1 MKTISLNV
9 NNFGGAKEEKPRWDE
24 YKKKGLSWQE
34 YDSDRKAFQQNGDRI
49 TVAEKIANRLKDHD
63 GDIVVL
69 SEFDIAAPAG
79 EAFIKYFA
87 GYELVVPIGETNDG
101 KILEKAE
108 DYGPTYSITV
118 ILVKK
123 VLFREGIRREM
134 APEGRADL
142 NLIKLDSLTI
152 FGVHAKPPSE
162 KGPGNF
168 GVLKTWAIE
177 SAGDTEKILII
188 GDFNTY
194 EGNDNCPATRDAYRG
209 ILLKGFIDLCPEGV
223 PTFTGET
230 CIDHALVSP
239 ALGGL
244 AKKGKVDCSFIEDGL
259 SDHAAVIVDLD
270 L

>member
-69 SEFDIAAPAG
+69 SELDIAAPAG

-108 DYGPTYSITV
+108 DYGPTSSIVV
-118 ILVKK
+118 IFVKK
-123 VLFREGIRREM
+123 DLFREGIRREM
-134 APEGRADL
+134 APGGWADF
-142 NLIKLDSLTI
+142 NLIKLGDLTI
-152 FGVHAKPPSE
+152 LGVHAKE
-162 KGPGNF
+162 RNF
-168 GVLKTWAIE
+168 GALKEWAIE
-177 SAGDTEKILII
+177 AASDTEKIFSI

-194 EGNDNCPATRDAYRG
+194 VENDKCPKTRDAYKK
-209 ILLKGFIDLCPEGV
+209 ILEKGFTDLCPKYE
-223 PTFTGET
+223 PTFIGRT